1 MGRPPRALKVAR
13 ELRTTGA
20 FVLVVGA
27 LIFFA
32 GALILFWL
40 DRLELDRPGHDL
52 LMIMSL
58 LFLIAGFGN
67 IVLGVEVIRKAG
79 KIAGVL
85 KGGKGA

>member
-20 FVLVVGA
+20 FVLVVGV
-27 LIFFA
+27 LIAFT
-32 GALILFWL
+32 GALMLFRL

-79 KIAGVL
+79 KIAGAL
-85 KGGKGA
+85 KWK